1 MRQRKLKYGIQNCS
15 SRIYLEQ
22 FRKFS
27 KYKSLD
33 DFLHL
38 QHDQRK
44 EIVNAWLRSISSANT
59 ELMKVEKTLMIF
71 TFLKKNN
78 KLTKSM
84 GDIIKTPRKRH
95 ITRSP
100 I

>member
-1 MRQRKLKYGIQNCS
+1 LRQRKCKYGIQNCYS
-15 SRIYLEQ
+15 ERYLEQ

-44 EIVNAWLRSISSANT
+44 KIVNAWLRSISSANT

-71 TFLKKNN
+71 TFLKRNN